1 MDSKK
6 AIKVLVVLMI
16 IVNLIMAGYIISLG
30 VSQSQQKVDNEYI
43 MSILE
48 YRGITLEC
56 DIDNSSTPVF
66 KLSYLDTADDDV
78 YQYLLLQEGVTSR
91 SDDGMVI
98 TFIPAV
104 TQRYE
109 NIDLET
115 AEVIAEDFMKTLPV
129 EQDLYILDYRQT
141 TGVGMYSFQFNFYD
155 SGNCVYDKYVKMQ
168 VSKNGIIEA
177 IVGDISYEVENS
189 GYTAS
194 DISIGN
200 ILVSNF
206 TRQGISQMVLRKIDS
221 GYLYIKETDAIEA
234 VWRVLYNDNQVR
246 YFFTKDGEEIIQ

>member
-6 AIKVLVVLMI
+6 AIKILVVLMI

-48 YRGITLEC
+48 YRGITLLC
-56 DIDNSSTPVF
+56 DIDETSVPVF
-66 KLSYLDTADDDV
+66 KLRHTDAVNDEV
-78 YQYLLLQEGVTSR
+78 YQYLLLGDGVTVR
-91 SDDGMVI
+91 SDDGRVI

-115 AEVIAEDFMKTLPV
+115 AEIIANDFMKALPV
-129 EQDLYILDYRQT
+129 EQELYILDYRQT
-141 TGVGMYSFQFNFYD
+141 AGVGLYSFQFNFYD
-155 SGNCVYDKYVKMQ
+155 SGSYIYDKYVKIQ

-177 IVGDISYEVENS
+177 IIGDLSYEVDNS

-200 ILVSNF
+200 VLISNF

-221 GYLYIKETDAIEA
+221 GYLYVKETDEIKA

-246 YFFTKDGEEIIQ
+246 YFLTKDGEEIIQ

>member
-6 AIKVLVVLMI
+6 AMKILVVLMI
-16 IVNLIMAGYIISLG
+16 LVNLIMAGYIISLA
-30 VSQSQQKVDNEYI
+30 VSQSQQRIDNKYI

-66 KLSYLDTADDDV
+66 KLKHTDDVNDEV
-78 YQYLLLQEGVTSR
+78 YQYLLLRDGVTTR

-109 NIDLET
+109 NIDLDT
-115 AEVIAEDFMKTLPV
+115 AEVIARDFMEALPV
-129 EQDLYILDYRQT
+129 EQNPYVLDYRQT
-141 TGVGMYSFQFNFYD
+141 TGVGTYSFQFNFYD
-155 SGNCVYDKYVKMQ
+155 SNSYIYDKYVKIQ

-177 IVGDISYEVENS
+177 VIGSISYEVENS

-221 GYLYIKETDAIEA
+221 GYLYIKETGQIEA
-234 VWRVLYNDNQVR
+234 VWRVLYNENQVR
-246 YFFTKDGEEIIQ
+246 YFLTKDGEEVIR